1 MRTCVHLSHLA
12 GTSFS
17 VFLLRLTVFT
27 SADIA
32 ASQTSSAMLLAFLL
46 LNQNSNPNISKKFLL
61 QLGMRPNKVNEIEH
75 TYKTLQKQEWTAMI
89 KKLTVS
95 WPDSKDFIFSP
106 CWVSSSFSTD
116 ARFCHEF
123 VKIATSQSILTA
135 GDLKKA
141 QMERGGAGEK
151 KNSEQKTS
159 LHILG

>member
-1 MRTCVHLSHLA
+1 M
-12 GTSFS
+12 
-17 VFLLRLTVFT
+17 FT

-61 QLGMRPNKVNEIEH
+61 QLGMRSNKVKEIEH
-75 TYKTLQKQEWTAMI
+75 TYTTLQKQEWTAMI

-95 WPDSKDFIFSP
+95 GPDSKDFIFSP

-141 QMERGGAGEK
+141 QMQRGGAGEK